1 LTLPRKAGTKKS
13 QQTKSIFDSE
23 PGRNGK
29 GKKKEVKGKDWK
41 KRKKKKKK
49 KMDKP

>member
-29 GKKKEVKGKDWK
+29 GKIKRGKREGLEEKKKEKEKENG
-41 KRKKKKKK
+41 
-49 KMDKP
+49 